1 LTGSIDIRAAG
12 PRLEYVLRLAD
23 SPLVLGQRLGEW
35 CGRGPALEEEMALVN
50 FALDLVGQ
58 ARMLLVYAAELEDA
72 DHSEDDLAF
81 LRDSMDFRNL
91 LLAELPNRDFAFTIA
106 RQCLFDLYQ
115 CGLYE
120 GLQHSS
126 DERLAQIAAKAA
138 KESRYHLRHSAGW
151 LVRLGDG
158 TAESHQRA
166 QAALDDIWRYTG
178 EMFESDEVE
187 QALVAE
193 GIAPDPAALHE
204 GWQSQVDA
212 ILREATLARPEDEW
226 MASGGRQ
233 GNHTEHLGYMLAEM
247 QFLQRAY
254 PGASW

>member
-1 LTGSIDIRAAG
+1 
-12 PRLEYVLRLAD
+12 
-23 SPLVLGQRLGEW
+23 
-35 CGRGPALEEEMALVN
+35 M
-50 FALDLVGQ
+50 
-58 ARMLLVYAAELEDA
+58 
-72 DHSEDDLAF
+72 
-81 LRDSMDFRNL
+81 

-120 GLQHSS
+120 RLQHSS
-126 DERLAQIAAKAA
+126 DDRLAQIAAKAV
-138 KESRYHLRHSAGW
+138 KESRYHLQHSAGW

-193 GIAPDPAALHE
+193 GIAPDPAALRE
-204 GWQSQVDA
+204 GWQTQVDA
-212 ILREATLARPEDEW
+212 ILREATLSRPEGEW